1 MKSILMIGQSNMA
14 GRGFINEVPM
24 ICNER
29 ILMLRN
35 AGWQMMAEPINY
47 DRPNAGIGLAGSFAA
62 MWCMEHEGE
71 QIGLIPCAEGG
82 SSLDDWAVDKNL
94 FKNAVIQAGFA
105 MQDSELI
112 GILWHQGVSDSYG
125 GGYQTYYKKL
135 QVIIESL
142 RKELNAF
149 EVPLIIGGL
158 GDFLGKNGFGLNCT
172 EYELVNE
179 QLIRFAREQENSC
192 FVTAE
197 GLTPNPDGI
206 HMDAVSQRR
215 FGVRY
220 YEAFVK
226 REHVLKPIENEMEL
240 LERCISGPHTKREKM
255 YLAMAE
261 FAAGKMTD
269 EEFGERMR
277 VITVS
282 SEAMEE

>member
-62 MWCMEHEGE
+62 MWCREHEGE

-112 GILWHQGVSDSYG
+112 GILWHQGESDSYG

-179 QLIRFAREQENSC
+179 QLLKFAREQENSC

-197 GLTPNPDGI
+197 GLIPNPDGI

>member
-112 GILWHQGVSDSYG
+112 GILWHQGESDSYG

-179 QLIRFAREQENSC
+179 QLLKFAREQENSC

-226 REHVLKPIENEMEL
+226 REHVLKTIENEMEL

-261 FAAGKMTD
+261 FAAGKLTD

>member
-47 DRPNAGIGLAGSFAA
+47 YRPNAGIGLAGSFAA

-112 GILWHQGVSDSYG
+112 GILWHQGESDSYG

-179 QLIRFAREQENSC
+179 QLLRFAREQENSC

>member
-112 GILWHQGVSDSYG
+112 GILWHQGESDSYG

-179 QLIRFAREQENSC
+179 QLLRFAREQENSC

-215 FGVRY
+215 FGVCY

>member
-112 GILWHQGVSDSYG
+112 GILWHQGESDSYG

-179 QLIRFAREQENSC
+179 QLLKFAREQENSC

-226 REHVLKPIENEMEL
+226 REHVLKPIKNEMEL

>member
-1 MKSILMIGQSNMA
+1 
-14 GRGFINEVPM
+14 
-24 ICNER
+24 
-29 ILMLRN
+29 
-35 AGWQMMAEPINY
+35 
-47 DRPNAGIGLAGSFAA
+47 
-62 MWCMEHEGE
+62 
-71 QIGLIPCAEGG
+71 
-82 SSLDDWAVDKNL
+82 
-94 FKNAVIQAGFA
+94 

-112 GILWHQGVSDSYG
+112 GILWHQGESDSYG

-179 QLIRFAREQENSC
+179 QLLKFAREQENSC

-197 GLTPNPDGI
+197 GLIPNLDGI